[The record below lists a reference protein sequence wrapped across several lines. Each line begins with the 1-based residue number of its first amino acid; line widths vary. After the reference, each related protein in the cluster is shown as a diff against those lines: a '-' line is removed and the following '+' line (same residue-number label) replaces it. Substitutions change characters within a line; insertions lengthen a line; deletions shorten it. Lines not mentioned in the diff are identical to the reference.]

1 MRVEWAPS
9 DTLVIK
15 GGGGGVLL
23 RRTGVGQKVQ
33 IRSAQGSS
41 TQWLMTCEGV
51 QRRFSA
57 PISNLIVLISFIF
70 RVLNVV

>member
-41 TQWLMTCEGV
+41 TQW
-51 QRRFSA
+51 
-57 PISNLIVLISFIF
+57 
-70 RVLNVV
+70 